1 MPTLLL
7 AHRKSALDPNV
18 ISQIKTSCPDY
29 KLLITKD
36 AEEMKAHLDD
46 IEIIVGNIPVALVK
60 NMPKLRWLQQWGAGA
75 DWLQK
80 HPEAKEKDFILT
92 NASGVHPVQITEH
105 VFAFLLSFARQLPQS
120 YEAQKQN
127 TWQKFS
133 HADVFEL
140 EGQTMLIVGVGAIGE
155 RIAKVATAFG
165 MKVVGVKRHL
175 SQAIE
180 GVNTLISPDDLDE
193 ALPAADVV
201 VLTVPLT
208 PETSNLMGKKE
219 LELMKEDAC
228 LINIGRGG
236 TIDES
241 ALLEVLKQ
249 GKLRGVGLDVFEQE
263 PLAPES
269 GLWNADRVLITPH
282 YSGLSPRYD
291 ERAFAIFF
299 ENLKRYKAGE
309 PLINVVNKD
318 LGY

>member
-7 AHRKSALDPNV
+7 AHRESALDPNV
-18 ISQIKTSCPDY
+18 ISQIKSLCPDY
-29 KLLITKD
+29 ELLITKD
-36 AEEMKAHLDD
+36 ATEIKEHLND
-46 IEIIVGNIPVALVK
+46 IEMIAGNIPVAFVK
-60 NMPKLRWLQQWGAGA
+60 DMPKLRWLQQWGAGA

-80 HPEAKEKDFILT
+80 HPEAKQKDFILT

-105 VFAFLLSFARQLPQS
+105 VFALLLAFARQLPQS

-127 TWQKFS
+127 TWKDFS
-133 HADVFEL
+133 HTDVFEL
-140 EGQTMLIVGVGAIGE
+140 EGKIMLIIGVGAIGE

-165 MKVVGVKRHL
+165 MKVVGVKRHVK
-175 SQAIE
+175 QAIE
-180 GVNTLISPDDLDE
+180 GVNTLISPDNLE
-193 ALPAADVV
+193 QALPEADVV

-208 PETSNLMGKKE
+208 PETQNLIAKKE
-219 LELMKEDAC
+219 LELMKQDAC

-236 TIDES
+236 TIDED
-241 ALLEVLKQ
+241 ALLKVLNE

-263 PLAPES
+263 PLELES
-269 GLWNADRVLITPH
+269 GLWNADRVLISPH

-309 PLINVVNKD
+309 ALINVVDKT